1 MAKSVSHISLSG
13 NEKISLITNLSTMLR
28 SGIPI
33 LEAVDSLLED
43 TKSNQRKILETL
55 KTDLMQGK
63 RVYTSL
69 AQFPETFDLVTV
81 NLIKASEEAGTL
93 ETTLADLRI
102 HIQKDMEFSDK
113 IKGALIYPAVIMC
126 VFAGVILMILIVVIP
141 KISTVFSRMNVKLPL
156 PTQIMISV
164 SGFMLN
170 KTWYF
175 IGILIL
181 IFTLIFYLVT
191 RQKKFLIKIL
201 TSFPIV
207 ANLVKEIDLTR
218 LTRNLYLLLSA
229 GLPITTALELSR
241 DVVVRQQMARLID
254 KSREMI
260 MSGKRFS
267 DGLKSTKGAIPS
279 IMIKLIEAGEKSGT
293 LDKSLLDISEFI
305 DYQVSNTLKNLT
317 ALLEPVLLLFVA
329 IGVGGM
335 MVAIIAPIY
344 GLISQVGGH

>member
-1 MAKSVSHISLSG
+1 
-13 NEKISLITNLSTMLR
+13 
-28 SGIPI
+28 
-33 LEAVDSLLED
+33 LED

-55 KTDLMQGK
+55 KSDLMQGK
-63 RVYTSL
+63 RVYSSL
-69 AQFPETFDLVTV
+69 AQFPNTFDPVTI

-102 HIQKDMEFSDK
+102 HIQKDMEFTDK

-141 KISTVFSRMNVKLPL
+141 KIATVYKRMNVKLPL
-156 PTQIMISV
+156 PTQIMITV
-164 SGFMLN
+164 SDFMLN

-175 IGILIL
+175 IGLIL
-181 IFTLIFYLVT
+181 LIASLILYLVKV
-191 RQKKFLIKIL
+191 QKRLLISFL
-201 TSFPIV
+201 TSLPIV
-207 ANLVKEIDLTR
+207 ANLVRQIDLTR

-229 GLPITTALELSR
+229 GLPITSALELSR
-241 DVVVRQQMARLID
+241 DVVVRHQMAGLID
-254 KSREMI
+254 KCREMI
-260 MSGKRFS
+260 MAGKRFS
-267 DGLKSTKGAIPS
+267 DGLKTSKKDVPS
-279 IMIKLIEAGEKSGT
+279 IMVKLIEAGEKSGT

-335 MVAIIAPIY
+335 MVAIISPIY